1 MRKFPPELLQKIRDA
16 VNILEVVG
24 EHVVLRKTGA
34 NYVGLCPF
42 HSERSPSFSVSENK
56 QLYHCYG
63 CKKGGDLFSFVMEI
77 HGIGFPEA
85 IEELAERARIA
96 LPRDVS
102 AGGSGS
108 GDEGRDPEEVKRR
121 EAIREKTATAYK
133 LNRFVAAFYHQN
145 LPKFLQAH
153 RYLYSRGVG
162 DEWQRSFYL
171 GAASPGWDQLTQHL
185 VAKKAP
191 LPLAV
196 ELGLI
201 KPSTKGASPGG
212 PGYFDLF
219 RNRVMFPILN
229 LRGKVA
235 GFGGR
240 QLPSDDSE
248 GSDDRGDGPKY
259 LNSSESFLFAKS
271 KLAYG
276 LYQAQ
281 KHIREKDEV
290 ILVEGYFDV
299 LALHAAGFQ
308 NVVASC
314 GTALTPDHLAV
325 FRRFASRITL
335 LFDGDKAGVAATERA
350 MELGLQHGL
359 VLNGAV
365 MPEGLDPDEILFD
378 QETGAPRPE
387 GQAQMREILEKARP
401 LLDVRMEEAI
411 SQARQSPEA
420 KTQSIKRMGQWLAQ
434 FKDPVGQEVR
444 LEWLQGQLGVS
455 RDLLQQAMGTMGGG
469 RSRNSSQNSFGVVS
483 TVQQPRTQSALN
495 SVGPSGRASAAPRS
509 AGNTGRIGS
518 SRNAGRLSAGE
529 KVLLAGLAKGGEC
542 SVAFSQAMEKLPSST
557 TLADLFDYAPAQE
570 LVRRAMQSSDFQ
582 DGAGPIGLSQSL
594 LTESDL
600 DSQVRS
606 TLTEA
611 WVGGETPFAVR
622 DFQVALDR
630 SIARLWARFSQR
642 IKTALAEAEAKKDAG
657 LHSKLMKEY
666 LDVQR
671 KMKEFNSFYDEA

>member
-1 MRKFPPELLQKIRDA
+1 MRKLPPELVQKIRDT
-16 VNILEVVG
+16 VSILEVVG

-42 HSERSPSFSVSENK
+42 HSERSPSFSVSESK

-77 HGIGFPEA
+77 HGISFPEA
-85 IEELAERARIA
+85 IEELAERARIP
-96 LPRDVS
+96 LPRELS
-102 AGGSGS
+102 SSGAG
-108 GDEGRDPEEVKRR
+108 EGGDPEEQKRR
-121 EAIREKTATAYK
+121 EAQREKLSTAYK
-133 LNRFVAAFYHQN
+133 LNRFVAAYYHQN
-145 LPKFLQAH
+145 LARVPQAH
-153 RYLYSRGVG
+153 RYLYARGVG

-171 GAASPGWDQLTQHL
+171 GAASPGWDSLTQYL
-185 VAKKAP
+185 MSKKAP

-240 QLPSDDSE
+240 TLPLENPDAESS
-248 GSDDRGDGPKY
+248 GDGGPKY

-281 KHIREKDEV
+281 KHVREKDEV

-335 LFDGDKAGVAATERA
+335 LFDGDKAGVSATERA

-378 QETGAPRPE
+378 QETGSPKTE

-411 SQARQSPEA
+411 SQARQTPEDR
-420 KTQSIKRMGQWLAQ
+420 TQAIKRMANWLVH
-434 FKDPVGQEVR
+434 FDDPVGREVR
-444 LEWLQGQLGVS
+444 LDWVQNQLGVS
-455 RDLLQQAMGTMGGG
+455 RDLLQKAMGGQSTGG
-469 RSRNSSQNSFGVVS
+469 R
-483 TVQQPRTQSALN
+483 
-495 SVGPSGRASAAPRS
+495 PSGRQSPQSGNQPGIRPNARPTPKPQKPAQRASQR
-509 AGNTGRIGS
+509 TL
-518 SRNAGRLSAGE
+518 GRLSAGE

-542 SVAFSQAMEKLPSST
+542 SAAFTQAMEKLPEEL
-557 TLADLFDYAPAQE
+557 TLADLFDYAPAKE
-570 LVRRAMQSSDFQ
+570 LVQKAERLQ
-582 DGAGPIGLSQSL
+582 DGEGPIHFSQTLLS
-594 LTESDL
+594 EAEL
-600 DSQVRS
+600 DGQVRS

-630 SIARLWARFSQR
+630 AIARLWARFSQR

>member
-1 MRKFPPELLQKIRDA
+1 MRKFPPDLLQKIRDS
-16 VNILEVVG
+16 VSILEVVG

-42 HSERSPSFSVSENK
+42 HSERSPSFSVSESK

-85 IEELAERARIA
+85 IEELAERARIQ
-96 LPRDVS
+96 LPRELS
-102 AGGSGS
+102 SGGSG
-108 GDEGRDPEEVKRR
+108 EGADPEEQKRR
-121 EAIREKTATAYK
+121 EAHREKTSTAYK

-145 LPKFLQAH
+145 LSKFPQAH
-153 RYLYSRGVG
+153 RYLYARGVG

-171 GAASPGWDQLTQHL
+171 GAASPGWDSLTQYL

-191 LPLAV
+191 LPLAI

-240 QLPSDDSE
+240 TLPSENPDADS
-248 GSDDRGDGPKY
+248 SDGGPKY

-281 KHIREKDEV
+281 KHVREKDEV

-378 QETGAPRPE
+378 QENGASKPE
-387 GQAQMREILEKARP
+387 GQAQMRDILEKARP

-420 KTQSIKRMGQWLAQ
+420 RTQSIKRMAGWLTQ
-434 FKDPVGQEVR
+434 FKDPVGREVR
-444 LEWLQGQLGVS
+444 LDWLQGQLGVS
-455 RDLLQQAMGTMGGG
+455 RELLQQAMGGGSAP
-469 RSRNSSQNSFGVVS
+469 RPQRNSPVASRLSPTSGRPQAK
-483 TVQQPRTQSALN
+483 ALGRP
-495 SVGPSGRASAAPRS
+495 SGPSGK
-509 AGNTGRIGS
+509 
-518 SRNAGRLSAGE
+518 LSAGE

-542 SVAFSQAMEKLPSST
+542 SVAFTQAMEKLPAQL
-557 TLADLFDYAPAQE
+557 TLADLFDYGPAQE
-570 LVRRAMQSSDFQ
+570 LVRQ
-582 DGAGPIGLSQSL
+582 AGRSEDEKGGIRLSQSL
-594 LTESDL
+594 LTEASL

-606 TLTEA
+606 ILTEA

-630 SIARLWARFSQR
+630 AIVRLWARFSQR

-657 LHSKLMKEY
+657 LHSQLMKEY

>member
-1 MRKFPPELLQKIRDA
+1 MRKFPPELLQKIRDS
-16 VNILEVVG
+16 VSILEVVG

-42 HSERSPSFSVSENK
+42 HSERSPSFSVSESK

-85 IEELAERARIA
+85 IEELAERARIP
-96 LPRDVS
+96 LPRELS
-102 AGGSGS
+102 GSGS
-108 GDEGRDPEEVKRR
+108 GEGADPEEQKRR
-121 EAIREKTATAYK
+121 EAARERTSTAYK

-145 LPKFLQAH
+145 LPKFPQAH
-153 RYLYSRGVG
+153 RYLYARGVG

-171 GAASPGWDQLTQHL
+171 GAASPGWDTLTQYL
-185 VAKKAP
+185 ISKKAP

-201 KPSTKGASPGG
+201 KPSTKGASPAG

-240 QLPSDDSE
+240 TLPSENPDADSSGE
-248 GSDDRGDGPKY
+248 GPKY

-359 VLNGAV
+359 VLTGAV

-378 QETGAPRPE
+378 QKTGAPKSE

-401 LLDVRMEEAI
+401 LLDVRMEESI
-411 SQARQSPEA
+411 VQARQTPEDR
-420 KTQSIKRMGQWLAQ
+420 TQSIKRMAGWLNQ
-434 FKDPVGQEVR
+434 FNDPVGREVR
-444 LEWLQGQLGVS
+444 MEWLQNQLGVS
-455 RDLLQQAMGTMGGG
+455 RELIQQAMGGSGRTGG
-469 RSRNSSQNSFGVVS
+469 R
-483 TVQQPRTQSALN
+483 A
-495 SVGPSGRASAAPRS
+495 AAPAVSRAPKPVSQPNVANRVRS
-509 AGNTGRIGS
+509 TAS
-518 SRNAGRLSAGE
+518 HRLSAGE
-529 KVLLAGLAKGGEC
+529 KVLLAGLAKGGKC
-542 SVAFSQAMEKLPSST
+542 SVAFTQAMEKLPDEM
-557 TLADLFDYAPAQE
+557 TLADLFDYGPAKE
-570 LVRRAMQSSDFQ
+570 LVRQAERSP
-582 DGAGPIGLSQSL
+582 DGEGPISLSQAL
-594 LTESDL
+594 LSEASL

-611 WVGGETPFAVR
+611 WVEGETPFAVR

-630 SIARLWARFSQR
+630 GIARLWARFSQR

>member
-1 MRKFPPELLQKIRDA
+1 MRKFPPELIQKIRDN
-16 VNILEVVG
+16 VSILEVVG

-42 HSERSPSFSVSENK
+42 HSERSPSFSVSESK

-77 HGIGFPEA
+77 HGISFPEA
-85 IEELAERARIA
+85 IEELAERARIPM
-96 LPRDVS
+96 PRELS
-102 AGGSGS
+102 SGGAG
-108 GDEGRDPEEVKRR
+108 EGGDPEEQKRR
-121 EAIREKTATAYK
+121 EAHREKMSTGYK

-145 LPKFLQAH
+145 LTKFPQAH
-153 RYLYSRGVG
+153 RYLYARGVG

-171 GAASPGWDQLTQHL
+171 GAASPGWDTLTQYL

-201 KPSTKGASPGG
+201 KPSTKGAPGG

-240 QLPSDDSE
+240 TLPSEGPDS
-248 GSDDRGDGPKY
+248 GGGPKY

-290 ILVEGYFDV
+290 VLVEGYFDV

-325 FRRFASRITL
+325 FKRFASRITL

-378 QETGAPRPE
+378 QETGAPKSE

-411 SQARQSPEA
+411 SQARQSPEDR
-420 KTQSIKRMGQWLAQ
+420 TQSIKRMASWLTQ
-434 FKDPVGQEVR
+434 FNDPVGREVR
-444 LEWLQGQLGVS
+444 LDWLQGQLGVS
-455 RDLLQQAMGTMGGG
+455 RELLQQAMGG
-469 RSRNSSQNSFGVVS
+469 R
-483 TVQQPRTQSALN
+483 
-495 SVGPSGRASAAPRS
+495 SAAPGPAPRAPRAPQRNPQGPQIQGNSPVVSRASQPARRS
-509 AGNTGRIGS
+509 PNK
-518 SRNAGRLSAGE
+518 LSAGE

-542 SVAFSQAMEKLPSST
+542 SVAFTGSMEKLPDGL
-557 TLADLFDYAPAQE
+557 TLADLFDYVPAKE
-570 LVRRAMQSSDFQ
+570 LIQQAERSR
-582 DGAGPIGLSQSL
+582 GEEGPFGLPQSL
-594 LTESDL
+594 LTEASL

-606 TLTEA
+606 ILTEA

-630 SIARLWARFSQR
+630 AIARLWARFSQR
-642 IKTALAEAEAKKDAG
+642 IKTALADAEAKQDAG

>member
-1 MRKFPPELLQKIRDA
+1 MRKFPPDLLQKIRDS
-16 VNILEVVG
+16 VSILEVVG

-42 HSERSPSFSVSENK
+42 HSERSPSFSVSESK

-85 IEELAERARIA
+85 IEELAERARIQ
-96 LPRDVS
+96 LPRELS
-102 AGGSGS
+102 SSGS
-108 GDEGRDPEEVKRR
+108 GEGADPEEQKRR
-121 EAIREKTATAYK
+121 EAQREKLSTGYK

-145 LPKFLQAH
+145 LPKFPQAH

-171 GAASPGWDQLTQHL
+171 GAASPGWDSLTQYL
-185 VAKKAP
+185 VSKKAP

-240 QLPSDDSE
+240 TLPSENPDADS
-248 GSDDRGDGPKY
+248 SGDGPKY

-281 KHIREKDEV
+281 KHVREKDEV

-378 QETGAPRPE
+378 QDTGSPKKE
-387 GQAQMREILEKARP
+387 GQEQMREILAKARP
-401 LLDVRMEEAI
+401 LLDVRLEESI
-411 SQARQSPEA
+411 SQARQSPEDR
-420 KTQSIKRMGQWLAQ
+420 TQSIKRMASWLSQ
-434 FKDPVGQEVR
+434 FNDPIGREVR
-444 LEWLQGQLGVS
+444 MEWMQSQLGIS
-455 RDLLQQAMGTMGGG
+455 RELIQQAMGGGAG
-469 RSRNSSQNSFGVVS
+469 RPAAGRPSG
-483 TVQQPRTQSALN
+483 PPAIRTQPSPRPL
-495 SVGPSGRASAAPRS
+495 GPSKPASQAVSQRARS
-509 AGNTGRIGS
+509 S
-518 SRNAGRLSAGE
+518 GRLSAGE

-542 SVAFSQAMEKLPSST
+542 SVAFSQAMEKLPNET
-557 TLADLFDYAPAQE
+557 TLADLFDYGPAKE
-570 LVRRAMQSSDFQ
+570 IVRQAERSQ
-582 DGAGPIGLSQSL
+582 DGEAPIALSQAL
-594 LTESDL
+594 LLETSL

-611 WVGGETPFAVR
+611 WMGGETPFAVR

-630 SIARLWARFSQR
+630 AMARLWARFSQR
-642 IKTALAEAEAKKDAG
+642 IKTALAEAEAKQDAG